1 MRFWLRQKGANYFFI
16 KLQRDYV
23 TVLYLTVTS
32 IFPFSNLSGESGA
45 FHIRGVLYLPLL
57 ITIHILYP
65 KVQYVDIQNKLP
77 VDDTSACC
85 QILLCTGSMCQ
96 GRQYISERPILA
108 FMQPC
113 LLGAPSAAWRHA
125 DRRIGNLLGG
135 ASLRPFQ
142 NKINCC
148 AGSGGAYGSALGKG
162 KRTGRF
168 PGAALQLWHIFTA
181 GAILPK
187 VIWELSEQLIYHE
200 IPPQLW
206 SKKGGS
212 ISSGTCKCITR

>member
-1 MRFWLRQKGANYFFI
+1 MWISRINYPQMIQAPVVRFCFVLAVCARGGNTSLKGQFW
-16 KLQRDYV
+16 
-23 TVLYLTVTS
+23 
-32 IFPFSNLSGESGA
+32 P
-45 FHIRGVLYLPLL
+45 
-57 ITIHILYP
+57 
-65 KVQYVDIQNKLP
+65 
-77 VDDTSACC
+77 
-85 QILLCTGSMCQ
+85 
-96 GRQYISERPILA
+96 

-113 LLGAPSAAWRHA
+113 LLGVPSAAWRHA

-135 ASLRPFQ
+135 ASLRPSQ